1 MTTGWLSLDNCTS
14 TSTASA
20 PCSQARR
27 TAASVFSG
35 ASCDAPRW
43 AMMSILA
50 AKEGRK
56 LFRQPLLP
64 VPGKFIHVFPGHRN
78 ERTDIFDAGRVFP
91 EMDFVNEVF
100 DRMIAPVIDLLGEEQ
115 LNVAAAEIGKL
126 SRQSVNGDAFHRP
139 GLPFQSVVGEQRP
152 AANAL
157 KWQPGT
163 VKCVSVDALPPELAY
178 LRS

>member
-78 ERTDIFDAGRVFP
+78 ERTDIFDAGRVLL
-91 EMDFVNEVF
+91 EMDFVDKMF
-100 DRMIAPVIDLLGEEQ
+100 DRAIAPVIDLLSEEK
-115 LNVAAAEIGKL
+115 LDMTAAQVGQFRWQGI
-126 SRQSVNGDAFHRP
+126 HRNTLH
-139 GLPFQSVVGEQRP
+139 GAG
-152 AANAL
+152 
-157 KWQPGT
+157 
-163 VKCVSVDALPPELAY
+163 
-178 LRS
+178 

>member
-1 MTTGWLSLDNCTS
+1 MTASLPSLESRTS

-20 PCSQARR
+20 FCRHARL

-43 AMMSILA
+43 AMMSIAQL
-50 AKEGRK
+50 
-56 LFRQPLLP
+56 LRQPLLP

-91 EMDFVNEVF
+91 EMDFVNEMF
-100 DRMIAPVIDLLGEEQ
+100 DRTIAPFIDLLGEEQ

-126 SRQSVNGDAFHRP
+126 RRQSVNGDA
-139 GLPFQSVVGEQRP
+139 
-152 AANAL
+152 
-157 KWQPGT
+157 
-163 VKCVSVDALPPELAY
+163 
-178 LRS
+178 